1 MKFKSILISLV
12 VFFLTLSAN
21 DFQIHAESKS
31 SSNKRFID
39 NKDGT
44 ISDSKT
50 GLMWIKK
57 DSFLHSGHWI
67 NWSEAKAYVKGLNE
81 TGYANYFDWK
91 LPTTHELKTLYDA
104 KKVNSSQVG
113 REMKIHIDPLFG
125 KNGSGSLW
133 SANENGRHNAFG
145 VVFNTGDVFSAN
157 KYSRSRKATRGVRI
171 FLNNQ

>member
-1 MKFKSILISLV
+1 MKFNSILISLV
-12 VFFLTLSAN
+12 VFFLTFSTN
-21 DFQIHAESKS
+21 DIQIHAESKP

-50 GLMWIKK
+50 GLMWIKN

-67 NWSEAKAYVKGLNE
+67 NWPEAKAYVKNLNKK
-81 TGYANYFDWK
+81 GYANYFDWE
-91 LPTTHELKTLYDA
+91 LPTTRELKTLYDA
-104 KKVNSSQVG
+104 KKINSSQVG

-133 SANENGRHNAFG
+133 STDENGRHNAFG

-171 FLNNQ
+171 FSHNK

>member
-1 MKFKSILISLV
+1 MKFSSILISLV
-12 VFFLTLSAN
+12 VFYLSFLAN
-21 DFQIHAESKS
+21 DFQVHAESKP

-50 GLMWIKK
+50 GLMWVKN

-67 NWSEAKAYVKGLNE
+67 NWSEAKAYINDLNE

-91 LPTTHELKTLYDA
+91 LPTTRELKTLYDA
-104 KKVNSSQVG
+104 EKINSSQVG

-133 SANENGRHNAFG
+133 SANENGRYNAFG
-145 VVFNTGDVFSAN
+145 VVFNTGNIFSAN
-157 KYSRSRKATRGVRI
+157 KYSRSRKATRGVRLI
-171 FLNNQ
+171 LRNQ

>member
-1 MKFKSILISLV
+1 MKLRLILINLA
-12 VFFLTLSAN
+12 VFFLILSVN
-21 DFQIHAESKS
+21 DFQIYAESKS

-50 GLMWIKK
+50 GLMLLKN

-67 NWSEAKAYVKGLNE
+67 NWSEAKAYINDLNK

-91 LPTTHELKTLYDA
+91 LPTTRELKTLYDA
-104 KKVNSSQVG
+104 EKINSSQVG

-133 SANENGRHNAFG
+133 SMNGNGRHNAFG

-171 FLNNQ
+171 FSYNK

>member
-1 MKFKSILISLV
+1 MKFNSILISLV
-12 VFFLTLSAN
+12 VFFLTFSTN
-21 DFQIHAESKS
+21 DIQIHAESKP

-50 GLMWIKK
+50 GLMWIKN

-67 NWSEAKAYVKGLNE
+67 NWPEAKAYVKNLNKK
-81 TGYANYFDWK
+81 GYANYFDWE
-91 LPTTHELKTLYDA
+91 LPTTRELKTLYDA
-104 KKVNSSQVG
+104 KKINSSQVG
-113 REMKIHIDPLFG
+113 REMKIHIDPVFG

-171 FLNNQ
+171 FSHNK

>member
-1 MKFKSILISLV
+1 MKFSSILISLV
-12 VFFLTLSAN
+12 VFYLSFSTN
-21 DFQIHAESKS
+21 DFQIHAESKP

-50 GLMWIKK
+50 GLMWVKN

-67 NWSEAKAYVKGLNE
+67 NWSEAKAYIKGLNE

-91 LPTTHELKTLYDA
+91 LPTTRELKTLYDA
-104 KKVNSSQVG
+104 EKINSSQVG

-133 SANENGRHNAFG
+133 STNENGRHNAFG

>member
-1 MKFKSILISLV
+1 MKFSLILIFLTT
-12 VFFLTLSAN
+12 FFLTLLTN
-21 DFQIHAESKS
+21 DLEIHAESKFLQ
-31 SSNKRFID
+31 NKRFID

-50 GLMWIKK
+50 GLMWIKN

-67 NWSEAKAYVKGLNE
+67 NWSEAKAYINNLNK
-81 TGYANYFDWK
+81 TGFANYFDWK
-91 LPTTHELKTLYDA
+91 LPTTRELKTLYEA
-104 KKVNSSQVG
+104 EKVNSSQVG

-133 SANENGRHNAFG
+133 SVNENGRHNAFG
-145 VVFNTGDVFSAN
+145 GVFNTGDVFSAN
-157 KYSRSRKATRGVRI
+157 KYSRSRKATRAVRI

>member
-1 MKFKSILISLV
+1 MKLRLILISFV
-12 VFFLTLSAN
+12 TIFLIFSA
-21 DFQIHAESKS
+21 DDSLIHAASKS
-31 SSNKRFID
+31 SKKNRYID

-50 GLMWIKK
+50 GLMWVKN
-57 DSFLHSGHWI
+57 DSFIHSGHWI
-67 NWSEAKAYVKGLNE
+67 NWSEAKAYINGLNE

-91 LPTTHELKTLYDA
+91 LPTTRELKTLYDA
-104 KKVNSSQVG
+104 EKINSSQVG

-145 VVFNTGDVFSAN
+145 VVFNRGDVFSAN

-171 FLNNQ
+171 FSSNK

>member
-1 MKFKSILISLV
+1 MKFSSILISLV
-12 VFFLTLSAN
+12 VFYLSLSAK
-21 DFQIHAESKS
+21 DFQIHAESKPS
-31 SSNKRFID
+31 SSKRFID

-50 GLMWIKK
+50 GLMWIKN

-67 NWSEAKAYVKGLNE
+67 NWSEAKAYINGLNE

-91 LPTTHELKTLYDA
+91 LPTTRELKTLYDA
-104 KKVNSSQVG
+104 EKINSSQVG

-133 SANENGRHNAFG
+133 STNENGRHNAFG

-157 KYSRSRKATRGVRI
+157 KYSRSRKATRGVRK
-171 FLNNQ
+171 FLYNK

>member
-12 VFFLTLSAN
+12 VIFLILSAN
-21 DFQIHAESKS
+21 DSQIHAESKS
-31 SSNKRFID
+31 SPKNRFID

-50 GLMWIKK
+50 GLMWIKN

-67 NWSEAKAYVKGLNE
+67 NWSEAKAYINDLNK

-91 LPTTHELKTLYDA
+91 LPTTRELKTLYDA

-113 REMKIHIDPLFG
+113 REMKIHVDPLFG

-133 SANENGRHNAFG
+133 SMNENGRHNAFG

-157 KYSRSRKATRGVRI
+157 KYSRSRKATRGVRV
-171 FLNNQ
+171 FLHNN

>member
-1 MKFKSILISLV
+1 MKFKSIFISLV
-12 VFFLTLSAN
+12 VIFLILSAH
-21 DFQIHAESKS
+21 DLPIHAESES
-31 SSNKRFID
+31 SPNNRFID

-50 GLMWIKK
+50 GLMWTQN

-67 NWSEAKAYVKGLNE
+67 NWPEAKAYINNLNKK
-81 TGYANYFDWK
+81 GYANYFDWK
-91 LPTTHELKTLYDA
+91 LPTTRELKTLYDG

-133 SANENGRHNAFG
+133 SMNENGRHNAFG
-145 VVFNTGDVFSAN
+145 IVFNTGDVFSAN

-171 FLNNQ
+171 YSHNN